1 MGYLLTCMTNRAEL
15 LGDAIAG
22 EKASLVAPPI
32 DSADGYGVGFYQAGE
47 VLHKKRPH
55 PADRPG
61 DWNDVVAGVRAH
73 LAIAQV
79 RQATDGD
86 RRADN
91 THPFRMR
98 QWLFAHAGKLAGFEA
113 IRTRL
118 AESLPD
124 FLRRNIRG
132 DTDSEYL
139 FHLLL
144 SFIHDAGQLDATDGS
159 DAAVVG
165 ALRSTTTL
173 VDRLA
178 SEVGAQPGCLNLAL
192 TNGRQI
198 FVMRRG
204 TPVVYVE
211 RERAPLAGDNGPP
224 RSADTYRYVISAS
237 AHDERAPT
245 DYHTLADSSVLVV
258 DRDLRV
264 NHHSL

>member
-1 MGYLLTCMTNRAEL
+1 MGYLLTCITNRADL

-22 EKASLVAPPI
+22 EKPWLACPPLEA
-32 DSADGYGVGFYQAGE
+32 ADGYGVGFYQAGE
-47 VLHKKRPH
+47 VLHKKRPN
-55 PADRPG
+55 PAERPG
-61 DWNDVVAGVRAH
+61 DWGDVVAGVRAH

-98 QWLFAHAGKLAGFEA
+98 QWLFAHAGNVAGFEA
-113 IRTRL
+113 IRERL

-144 SFIHDAGQLDATDGS
+144 SFIHDSGQLDVADSNET
-159 DAAVVG
+159 AVVG
-165 ALRSTTTL
+165 AMRSTCTL

-178 SEVGAQPGCLNLAL
+178 SEVGAQHGCLNLAL
-192 TNGRQI
+192 TDGRQI

-204 TPVVYVE
+204 APMVYVE
-211 RERAPLAGDNGPP
+211 RERAPLEPEAGPP
-224 RSADTYRYVISAS
+224 RQHETYRYVICASAS
-237 AHDERAPT
+237 DERPPP
-245 DYHTLADSSVLVV
+245 DYHVIPNASVLCVN
-258 DRDLRV
+258 RDLRV
-264 NHHSL
+264 SRHAL